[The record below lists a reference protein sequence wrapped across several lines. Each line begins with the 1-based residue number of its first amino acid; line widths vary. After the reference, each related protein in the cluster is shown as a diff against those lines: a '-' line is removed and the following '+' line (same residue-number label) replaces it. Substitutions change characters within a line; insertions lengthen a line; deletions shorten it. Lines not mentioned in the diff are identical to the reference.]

1 MKKSHIIHSCILMSA
16 LLLPASCSIDID
28 EYKEASPD
36 GGNTLTLTASASDIV
51 LEESE
56 SSENCLELSWST
68 GSNFGT
74 GYAIDYTLEIDNAS
88 GDWSG
93 CWSESMGRRTYS
105 RTFTVEEL
113 NSILQDNLGITAGTS
128 GSFKARV
135 TAIVAEREDLAQTS
149 EVTFS
154 ATTYAPV
161 SETLYMIGTIE
172 DNNWNVSEAIEMTR
186 SSGGIFTWEG
196 ITGNTEFR
204 FVVSR
209 DSEWPGYIKDTGS
222 DSDDALV
229 YCAEAPATTEG
240 INFSIGETSF
250 YRITANLLELTVT
263 VEDILT
269 ETLYLIGDATP
280 GGWSLDE
287 LSEMTMTEKGKF
299 TWTGTLTTNGEGF
312 KFVTGRNFWPGY
324 VKASDDADDMTLR
337 YSETELSGDD
347 DRKFTV
353 DEAAEYNVVA
363 DLLALTV
370 TVTKTGE
377 AEYTT
382 LYMIGDATSG
392 GWSLGD
398 ATEMT
403 MTEDG
408 IYSWT
413 GNLNS
418 GSFRFV
424 VSQADFAPG
433 YWKANDDPDDMSMVY
448 SETSLSGD
456 DDRAF
461 TISEA
466 GEYTVVANT
475 DDLILSITKTGDT
488 PSDPEPFEALWI
500 LGTLNEWS
508 FETIEK
514 DESNRYVM
522 FPTNDDPYIFTW
534 TGDLTTGSFKISCDF
549 DKSFFGTWYMPETA
563 NKEFTVVENEKI
575 NLVDRSSD
583 ETQNIDRNWN
593 VTEAGNYTIT
603 INQLT
608 ERMTVTKN

>member
-149 EVTFS
+149 EVTFF

-433 YWKANDDPDDMSMVY
+433 YWKANDDPDDMSMAY

-488 PSDPEPFEALWI
+488 PSDPEPFDALWLI
-500 LGTLNEWS
+500 GEASPVGWS
-508 FETIEK
+508 LE
-514 DESNRYVM
+514 DAASNDSAKM
-522 FPTNDDPYIFTW
+522 SSSSSDPYTFTW
-534 TGDLTTGSFKISCDF
+534 TGQLSTGELKFSCDLQR
-549 DKSFFGTWYMPETA
+549 DWNGKWYMPDENGKILEETDGETIVLIDKSLSDNSDID
-563 NKEFTVVENEKI
+563 NKWKVE
-575 NLVDRSSD
+575 S
-583 ETQNIDRNWN
+583 
-593 VTEAGNYTIT
+593 AGNYTIT

>member
-16 LLLPASCSIDID
+16 LLLTASCSIDID

-36 GGNTLTLTASASDIV
+36 GGNTLTLTASAKEIV
-51 LEESE
+51 LYERN
-56 SSENCLELSWST
+56 SSEDCLELSWSS

-74 GYAIDYTLEIDNAS
+74 GNAIDYTLEIDNAS
-88 GDWSG
+88 GDWNG

-113 NSILQDNLGITAGTS
+113 NTILQDNLGNTAGTS
-128 GSFKARV
+128 GSFKARI
-135 TAIVAEREDLAQTS
+135 TATVADHEDMTQTS
-149 EVTFS
+149 ETAFS

-161 SETLYMIGTIE
+161 SESLYMIGTIAG
-172 DNNWNVSEAIEMTR
+172 NNWNVSEAIEMTR

-204 FVVSR
+204 FTVSR
-209 DSEWPGYIKDTGS
+209 NAEWPGYIKES
-222 DSDDALV
+222 DNHNAME
-229 YCAEAPATTEG
+229 YCNEAPANMDG
-240 INFSIGETSF
+240 INFSVGETSF

-269 ETLYLIGDATP
+269 NTLYLIGDATP
-280 GGWSLDE
+280 GGWSLDA
-287 LSEMTMTEKGKF
+287 LSEMTKTGKGTF

-312 KFVTGRNFWPGY
+312 KFVTTRNFWPGY
-324 VKASDDADDMTLR
+324 VKATDDSDDMTLR
-337 YSETELSGDD
+337 YSETELSGEE

-353 DEAAEYNVVA
+353 EEAAEYKVEA

-377 AEYTT
+377 AEYNT

-413 GNLNS
+413 GNLNT

-433 YWKANDDPDDMSMVY
+433 YWKANDTPDDMSMRY
-448 SETSLSGD
+448 SETGLSGAE
-456 DDRAF
+456 DRSF

-475 DDLILSITKTGDT
+475 NDLILNITRTGDT
-488 PSDPEPFEALWI
+488 PSDPEPFDALWLI
-500 LGTLNEWS
+500 GDASPVDWS
-508 FETIEK
+508 L
-514 DESNRYVM
+514 DDAASNDSAKM
-522 FPTNDDPYIFTW
+522 SSSSSDPYTFTW
-534 TGDLTTGSFKISCDF
+534 TGQLSTGELKFSCDLKR
-549 DKSFFGTWYMPETA
+549 DWNGKWYMPDENGKILEETDGETIVLIDKSLSENSDID
-563 NKEFTVVENEKI
+563 NKWKVEN
-575 NLVDRSSD
+575 
-583 ETQNIDRNWN
+583 
-593 VTEAGNYTIT
+593 AGNYTIT

-608 ERMTVTKN
+608 ESMTVTKN

>member
-1 MKKSHIIHSCILMSA
+1 MPA
-16 LLLPASCSIDID
+16 LLLTASCSIDID

-36 GGNTLTLTASASDIV
+36 GGNTLTLTASAKEIV
-51 LEESE
+51 LYERN
-56 SSENCLELSWST
+56 SSEDCLELSWST

-74 GYAIDYTLEIDNAS
+74 GNAIDYTLEIDNAS

-113 NSILQDNLGITAGTS
+113 NTILQDNLGNTAGTS
-128 GSFKARV
+128 DSFKARI
-135 TAIVAEREDLAQTS
+135 TATVADNEDMTQTS
-149 EVTFS
+149 ETAFS

-161 SETLYMIGTIE
+161 SESLYMIGTIGG
-172 DNNWNVSEAIEMTR
+172 NNWNVSEAIEMTR

-204 FVVSR
+204 FTVST
-209 DSEWPGYIKDTGS
+209 DAEWPGYIKES
-222 DSDDALV
+222 DSQNALE
-229 YCAEAPATTEG
+229 YCSEAPANMDG
-240 INFSIGETSF
+240 INFSVGETSF

-280 GGWSLDE
+280 GGWSLDD
-287 LSEMTMTEKGKF
+287 LSEMTMTEKGVF

-324 VKASDDADDMTLR
+324 VKATDDPDDMTLR
-337 YSETELSGDD
+337 YSETELSGEE

-353 DEAAEYNVVA
+353 SEAAEYKVEA

-377 AEYTT
+377 AEYNT

-392 GWSLGD
+392 NWSLD
-398 ATEMT
+398 YATEMT
-403 MTEDG
+403 QTSDG

-424 VSQADFAPG
+424 VSQTGFAPG
-433 YWKANDDPDDMSMVY
+433 YWKANDDPDDMGMVY
-448 SETSLSGD
+448 SETGLSGD

-475 DDLILSITKTGDT
+475 NDLILSITRTGDT
-488 PSDPEPFEALWI
+488 PSGPEPFEALWLI
-500 LGTLNEWS
+500 GDASPAGWS
-508 FETIEK
+508 L
-514 DESNRYVM
+514 DDADSNDSAKM
-522 FPTNDDPYIFTW
+522 SSSSSDPYTFTW
-534 TGDLTTGSFKISCDF
+534 TGQLSTGELKFSCDLKREW
-549 DKSFFGTWYMPETA
+549 DGKWYMPDENGKILEETDGETIVLIDKSLPENSGTD
-563 NKEFTVVENEKI
+563 NKWKVE
-575 NLVDRSSD
+575 S
-583 ETQNIDRNWN
+583 
-593 VTEAGNYTIT
+593 AGNYTIT